1 MSRSALSI
9 ALNIAEGR
17 GRATTKEYLY
27 FLRIAKGSLEEL
39 RCQLQ
44 LYDAAQ
50 YDVKDTYQKA
60 CLLCIEVSKMLYVLM
75 KRLREKQ
82 VNSSAET
89 QKS

>member
-9 ALNIAEGR
+9 ASNIAEGR
-17 GRATTKEYLY
+17 GRATTKEYLH
-27 FLRIAKGSLEEL
+27 FLRIAKSLEEL